1 MTTDFRLPTEDRNME
16 HNSTFPIK
24 QNELNALRDEAT
36 SYIKSV
42 QWEQGQRAKNKEN
55 NGKDESILLY
65 LSRAQGGNGGI
76 EVTSVSKT
84 ILALKKRLL
93 PGSVAIPIHL
103 NETLFAVQEGLAL
116 GIWIKDSYY
125 DASGLSSLSERKS
138 VLDNAG
144 KREYESKMH
153 TATAFMLFATAYN
166 ILHNLIPHASDDL
179 SVMKNKFA
187 GIPEVSFISP
197 LKGIACTLYYYD
209 KYLSHPDIVKT
220 DKDVIDFT
228 VVYFEALIDEI
239 QLRKNSLEYTE
250 TILDRTYKLESRGV
264 GTDFAVSGWE
274 NVFQGA
280 AKSVEFNK
288 IKFEQIVGN
297 RDAKHFA
304 RRLTERMLSYDFAA
318 QKNPFQELGGFM
330 PVFMGYGIPGT
341 GKSMLIAAI
350 ATRLK
355 EHCDNLDIPFLF
367 HPMPDTLISTFQGGS
382 AEKMVEWMKPLQD
395 PTRLIFAPIDDAENN
410 LQERTTQGVS
420 AGVKE
425 VIGVFLRYTEGAY
438 AVNYGNSSI
447 GLFTNLP
454 EMLDKAVISRVQ
466 GRFKIDGART
476 EHDFLDQDHLWWRKL
491 DDTMP
496 DFINMQGPENYS
508 YLQDQGLAKNMGEI
522 LKVSDK
528 PSEERV
534 LEAYDKIEKH
544 FKTNQHLFYANLYK
558 EIQKIF
564 PFFSSRDVRNI
575 QSAISLRLTDFDLE
589 EDWFENPEI
598 YFKKDYDTKF
608 NMLQELMRV
617 NMKGLD
623 FSEIRRQEVVRYLD
637 NVATIADTDF
647 KRKVDARINQ
657 LNIDLEAKKKF
668 DKAN

>member
-1 MTTDFRLPTEDRNME
+1 MTTDFRLPTIDRNME

-125 DASGLSSLSERKS
+125 DASGLSSLSERKA

-410 LQERTTQGVS
+410 LQERTVQGVS

-668 DKAN
+668 DKEN

>member
-1 MTTDFRLPTEDRNME
+1 ME

-24 QNELNALRDEAT
+24 QNELDVLRDEAT
-36 SYIKSV
+36 DYIKSV
-42 QWEQGQRAKNKEN
+42 QWEQGNKAKSRE
-55 NGKDESILLY
+55 KDAKDDSILLY
-65 LSRAQGGNGGI
+65 LSRANNGSNVEI
-76 EVTSVSKT
+76 TSISKT

-93 PGSVAIPIHL
+93 PDSIAIPVHL
-103 NETLFAVQEGLAL
+103 NQTLFAVQEGLTL

-125 DASGLSSLSERKS
+125 DASGLSSLNERKS
-138 VLDNAG
+138 ALDSSG
-144 KREYESKMH
+144 KREFESKLQ
-153 TATAFMLFATAYN
+153 TATAFQLFATSYK
-166 ILHNLIPHASDDL
+166 ILHDLKPSASDDL
-179 SVMKNKFA
+179 SVMKQKFA
-187 GIPEVSFISP
+187 GIPEVSLMSP
-197 LKGIACTLYYYD
+197 LKGIACSLFYFD
-209 KYLSHPDIVKT
+209 KYLGHPEIIKS
-220 DKDVIDFT
+220 DKDVVDFT
-228 VVYFEALIDEI
+228 VVYFEALVDEI
-239 QLRKNSLEYTE
+239 QLRKSSLEYTE
-250 TILDRTYKLESRGV
+250 TITDRTYKLENS
-264 GTDFAVSGWE
+264 DFAVSGWE
-274 NVFQGA
+274 NVFAGT

-288 IKFEQIVGN
+288 IQFEQIVGN
-297 RDAKHFA
+297 KDAKHFA
-304 RRLTERMLSYDFAA
+304 RRLTERMLSYDFEA

-355 EHCDNLDIPFLF
+355 EHCDHLDIPFLF

-382 AEKMVEWMKPLQD
+382 AEKMVEWMKPMQD
-395 PTRLIFAPIDDAENN
+395 PTKIIFAPIDDAENN
-410 LQERTTQGVS
+410 LQERTAQGVS

-438 AVNYGNSSI
+438 AVNYGNSSV

-454 EMLDKAVISRVQ
+454 EMLDKAVISRIQ

-476 EHDFLDQDHLWWRKL
+476 EHDFLDQDYIWWKKFEK
-491 DDTMP
+491 TIP
-496 DFINMQGPENYS
+496 DFVNMQNPNNYDF
-508 YLQDQGLAKNMGEI
+508 LKDQGVTKSMGEI
-522 LKVSDK
+522 LNSIEK

-534 LEAYDKIEKH
+534 LEAYDKASQKH
-544 FKTNQHLFYANLYK
+544 KTNEHLFFASLYK

-589 EDWFENPEI
+589 KDWFDNPEI
-598 YFKKDYDTKF
+598 YFKKDYNTKF
-608 NMLQELMRV
+608 NMLQELMKN

-647 KRKVDARINQ
+647 KRKVDARVNQ
-657 LNIDLEAKKKF
+657 LNIDLEARKNF
-668 DKAN
+668 ENEE

>member
-1 MTTDFRLPTEDRNME
+1 ME

-24 QNELNALRDEAT
+24 QSELDMLRDEAT
-36 SYIKSV
+36 SYLKSV
-42 QWEQGQRAKNKEN
+42 QWEQGQRAKNKDKDA
-55 NGKDESILLY
+55 KDESILLY
-65 LSRAQGGNGGI
+65 LSRANNGTNTSEI
-76 EVTSVSKT
+76 TSVSKT
-84 ILALKKRLL
+84 ILELKKRLL
-93 PGSVAIPIHL
+93 PESIAIPVLL
-103 NETLFAVQEGLAL
+103 NQTLFAVQEGITL

-125 DASGLSSLSERKS
+125 DASGLSSLNERKS
-138 VLDNAG
+138 TLDNSG

-153 TATAFMLFATAYN
+153 TSTAFMLFSTAYN
-166 ILHNLIPHASDDL
+166 ILHNLKNVASDDL
-179 SVMKNKFA
+179 SVMKQKFA
-187 GIPEVSFISP
+187 GIPEVSFMSP
-197 LKGIACTLYYYD
+197 LKGIACMLFYYD
-209 KYLSHPDIVKT
+209 KYLSHPDIIKS
-220 DKDVIDFT
+220 DKDVADFT
-228 VVYFEALIDEI
+228 VVYFEALIAEI
-239 QLRKNSLEYTE
+239 QMRKSSLEYQE
-250 TILDRTYKLESRGV
+250 TILDRTYKLEKSE
-264 GTDFAVSGWE
+264 FAISGWN
-274 NVFQGA
+274 NVFAGA

-288 IKFEQIVGN
+288 IRFEQIVGN

-304 RRLTERMLSYDFAA
+304 RRLTERLLSYDFTAK
-318 QKNPFQELGGFM
+318 KNPFQELGGFM

-355 EHCDNLDIPFLF
+355 EHCDTLEIPFLF

-395 PTRLIFAPIDDAENN
+395 PSKLIFAPIDDAENN
-410 LQERTTQGVS
+410 LQERTAQGVS

-476 EHDFLDQDHLWWRKL
+476 EHDFLDQDYLWWRKL

-496 DFINMQGPENYS
+496 DFVNMKNPDNYK

-522 LKVSDK
+522 LNKVNK

-534 LEAYDKIEKH
+534 NEIYDKVEKQ
-544 FKTNQHLFYANLYK
+544 FKTSEHLFYANLYK
-558 EIQKIF
+558 EMQKVF

-589 EDWFENPEI
+589 RSWFENPEV
-598 YFKKDYDTKF
+598 YFKKDYQTKF
-608 NMLQELMRV
+608 NMLQELMRD

-623 FSEIRRQEVVRYLD
+623 FSEIRRQEVVRYID

-647 KRKVDARINQ
+647 KRKVDARIDQ
-657 LNIDLEAKKKF
+657 LNVETEARMKF
-668 DKAN
+668 ENGK

>member
-1 MTTDFRLPTEDRNME
+1 ME

-24 QNELNALRDEAT
+24 QNELDMLRDEAT

-42 QWEQGQRAKNKEN
+42 QWEQGQRAKNRD
-55 NGKDESILLY
+55 KDTKDDSILLY
-65 LSRAQGGNGGI
+65 LSRANGGNGKL

-93 PGSVAIPIHL
+93 PDSVAIPIYL
-103 NETLFAVQEGLAL
+103 NQTLFAVQEGIAL

-138 VLDNAG
+138 TLDNSG

-153 TATAFMLFATAYN
+153 TATAFMLFSISYK
-166 ILHNLIPHASDDL
+166 ILHDLKSHASDDL

-187 GIPEVSFISP
+187 GLPEVSLMSP
-197 LKGIACTLYYYD
+197 LKGISCVLYYYD
-209 KYLSHPDIVKT
+209 KYLSHPEIVKS
-220 DKDVIDFT
+220 DRDVVDFT
-228 VVYFEALIDEI
+228 AVYFEALIDEI

-250 TILDRTYKLESRGV
+250 TITDRTYKLENS
-264 GTDFAVSGWE
+264 DFAISGWE
-274 NVFQGA
+274 NVFAGA
-280 AKSVEFNK
+280 TKSVEFNK
-288 IKFEQIVGN
+288 IQFEQIVGN

-304 RRLTERMLSYDFAA
+304 RRLTERLLSYDFEAK
-318 QKNPFQELGGFM
+318 KNPFQELGGFM

-355 EHCDNLDIPFLF
+355 EHCDNLDIRFLF

-410 LQERTTQGVS
+410 LQERTEQGVS

-454 EMLDKAVISRVQ
+454 ETLDKAVISRVQ

-476 EHDFLDQDHLWWRKL
+476 EHDFLDQDYLWWRNIQE
-491 DDTMP
+491 TMP
-496 DFINMQGPENYS
+496 EFIKMKDPENYK
-508 YLQDQGLAKNMGEI
+508 YLSNQGLAKHMGEI
-522 LKVSDK
+522 LKAVEK

-534 LEAYDKIEKH
+534 HDIYDKIDDKY
-544 FKTNQHLFYANLYK
+544 KTNQHLFYANLYK
-558 EIQKIF
+558 EIQKVF

-589 EDWFENPEI
+589 KDWFNNPEL
-598 YFKKDYDTKF
+598 YFKKNYKTKF
-608 NMLQELMRV
+608 SMLKELMKS
-617 NMKGLD
+617 NMKGLN
-623 FSEIRRQEVVRYLD
+623 FSEIRRQEVIRYLD

-647 KRKVDARINQ
+647 KRKVDKRINQ
-657 LNIDLEAKKKF
+657 MKVEVEAREQF
-668 DKAN
+668 DKLDD

>member
-1 MTTDFRLPTEDRNME
+1 ME

-24 QNELNALRDEAT
+24 LSELDMLRDEAA
-36 SYIKSV
+36 SYLKSV
-42 QWEQGQRAKNKEN
+42 QWEQGAKAKSRDKDT
-55 NGKDESILLY
+55 KDESILLY
-65 LSRAQGGNGGI
+65 LSRANNGSNTAEI
-76 EVTSVSKT
+76 TSVSKT

-93 PGSVAIPIHL
+93 PNSVAIPIYL
-103 NETLFAVQEGLAL
+103 NQTLFAVQEGLTL

-125 DASGLSSLSERKS
+125 DASGLSSLNENKS
-138 VLDNAG
+138 ALDTNG
-144 KREYESKMH
+144 KREFESKML
-153 TATAFMLFATAYN
+153 TATAFMLFSIAYK
-166 ILHNLIPHASDDL
+166 ILNDLKPYASDGL
-179 SVMKNKFA
+179 SVMKQKFA
-187 GIPEVSFISP
+187 GIPEMSFMSP
-197 LKGIACTLYYYD
+197 IKGISCGLFYYD
-209 KYLSHPDIVKT
+209 KYLGHPEIIKS

-239 QLRKNSLEYTE
+239 QLRKSSLEYTE
-250 TILDRTYKLESRGV
+250 TIEDRTYKLEKSE
-264 GTDFAVSGWE
+264 FAISGWN
-274 NVFQGA
+274 NVFQGT
-280 AKSVEFNK
+280 AKSIEFNK

-304 RRLTERMLSYDFAA
+304 RRLTERMLSYDFTAK
-318 QKNPFQELGGFM
+318 KNPFQELGGFM

-355 EHCDNLDIPFLF
+355 EHCDTLDIPFLF

-382 AEKMVEWMKPLQD
+382 AEKMVEWMKPLKD
-395 PTRLIFAPIDDAENN
+395 PTKLIFAPIDDAENN

-425 VIGVFLRYTEGAY
+425 VIGVFLRHTEGAY

-454 EMLDKAVISRVQ
+454 EMLDKAVLSRVQ

-476 EHDFLDQDHLWWRKL
+476 EHDFLDQDYLWWRKL
-491 DDTMP
+491 DETIP
-496 DFINMQGPENYS
+496 NFVNMQGPENYA
-508 YLQDQGLAKNMGEI
+508 YLQEQGLAKNMGEI
-522 LKVSDK
+522 LNVSEK
-528 PSEERV
+528 PTEERV
-534 LEAYDKIEKH
+534 HAIYDKVEKQ
-544 FKTNQHLFYANLYK
+544 FKSDQHLFYANLYK
-558 EIQKIF
+558 EIQKVF
-564 PFFSSRDVRNI
+564 PFFSSRDIRNI
-575 QSAISLRLTDFDLE
+575 QSTVSLRLTDFDLE
-589 EDWFENPEI
+589 ENWFENPEI

-608 NMLQELMRV
+608 TMLQELMRT

-647 KRKVDARINQ
+647 KRKVDERVNQ
-657 LNIDLEAKKKF
+657 LNIEIEARKTLDNK
-668 DKAN
+668 

>member
-1 MTTDFRLPTEDRNME
+1 ME

-24 QNELNALRDEAT
+24 QNELNMLRDEA
-36 SYIKSV
+36 SGYLKSI
-42 QWEQGQRAKNKEN
+42 QWEQGARAKNKDKDA
-55 NGKDESILLY
+55 KDESILLY
-65 LSRAQGGNGGI
+65 LSRANNGSGATEI
-76 EVTSVSKT
+76 TSVSKT

-93 PGSVAIPIHL
+93 PDSIAIPVHL
-103 NETLFAVQEGLAL
+103 NQTLYAVQEAIAL
-116 GIWIKDSYY
+116 GIWVKDSYY
-125 DASGLSSLSERKS
+125 DASGLSGLHERRS
-138 VLDNAG
+138 ALDSSG

-153 TATAFMLFATAYN
+153 TATAFMLFSMAYN
-166 ILHNLIPHASDDL
+166 VLHNLKPHASDDL
-179 SVMKNKFA
+179 SVMKQKFA
-187 GIPEVSFISP
+187 GLPEVSFMTP
-197 LKGIACTLYYYD
+197 LKGIACSLFYYD
-209 KYLSHPDIVKT
+209 KYLGHPEIIKT

-239 QLRKNSLEYTE
+239 QLRKSSLEYTE
-250 TILDRTYKLESRGV
+250 TIVDRTYKLENS
-264 GTDFAVSGWE
+264 DFAISGWD
-274 NVFQGA
+274 NVFAGT

-288 IKFEQIVGN
+288 IQFEQIVGN

-304 RRLTERMLSYDFAA
+304 RRLTERMLSYDFEAK
-318 QKNPFQELGGFM
+318 KNPFQELGGFM

-382 AEKMVEWMKPLQD
+382 AEKMVEWMKPMQD
-395 PTRLIFAPIDDAENN
+395 PSKLIFAPIDDAENN
-410 LQERTTQGVS
+410 LQERTAQGVS

-491 DDTMP
+491 EKTMP
-496 DFINMQGPENYS
+496 EFINMKSPSDYQ
-508 YLQDQGLAKNMGEI
+508 YLKAQGLAKNMGDI
-522 LKVSDK
+522 LNNIEK
-528 PSEERV
+528 PTEARV
-534 LEAYDKIEKH
+534 LEAYHKAEKLNKVNEH
-544 FKTNQHLFYANLYK
+544 EFFANLYL

-589 EDWFENPEI
+589 QDWFDNPEI
-598 YFKKDYDTKF
+598 YFKQNYETKF
-608 NMLQELMRV
+608 NMLQELMKQ

-657 LNIDLEAKKKF
+657 LNIET
-668 DKAN
+668 KAREQFGK

>member
-1 MTTDFRLPTEDRNME
+1 ME

-24 QNELNALRDEAT
+24 QNELDMLRDEAT
-36 SYIKSV
+36 SYIKSI
-42 QWEQGQRAKNKEN
+42 QWEQGQRAKNKDKDA
-55 NGKDESILLY
+55 KDESILLY
-65 LSRAQGGNGGI
+65 LSRANGNGGAAA
-76 EVTSVSKT
+76 TSVSKT
-84 ILALKKRLL
+84 ILELKKRLL
-93 PGSVAIPIHL
+93 PESIAIPIYL
-103 NETLFAVQEGLAL
+103 NQTLYAVQEGITL
-116 GIWIKDSYY
+116 GAWIKDSYY
-125 DASGLSSLSERKS
+125 DASGLSSLSENKS
-138 VLDNAG
+138 ALDNSG
-144 KREYESKMH
+144 KREYESKMQ
-153 TATAFMLFATAYN
+153 TATAFMLFSTAYK
-166 ILHNLIPHASDDL
+166 ILHDLQTVASDDL

-187 GIPEVSFISP
+187 GIPEVSLMSP
-197 LKGIACTLYYYD
+197 LKGISCALFYYD
-209 KYLSHPDIVKT
+209 KYLGHPEIVKT
-220 DKDVIDFT
+220 DKDVVDFT
-228 VVYFEALIDEI
+228 VVYFEALIAEI
-239 QLRKNSLEYTE
+239 QMRKSSLEYTE
-250 TILDRTYKLESRGV
+250 TITDRTYKLENSE
-264 GTDFAVSGWE
+264 FAVSGWD
-274 NVFQGA
+274 NVFQGT
-280 AKSVEFNK
+280 AKSIEFNK
-288 IKFEQIVGN
+288 IQFEQIVGN

-304 RRLTERMLSYDFAA
+304 RRLTERMLSYDFTAK
-318 QKNPFQELGGFM
+318 KNPFQELGGFM

-382 AEKMVEWMKPLQD
+382 AEKMVEWMKPMQD
-395 PTRLIFAPIDDAENN
+395 PSKLIFAPIDDAENN
-410 LQERTTQGVS
+410 LQERTAQGVS

-496 DFINMQGPENYS
+496 DFVNMQGPENYS

-522 LKVSDK
+522 FKVSDK
-528 PSEERV
+528 PTEARV
-534 LEAYDKIEKH
+534 LEAYDKIENH

-575 QSAISLRLTDFDLE
+575 QSAVSLRLTDFDLE
-589 EDWFENPEI
+589 EDWFENPEL
-598 YFKKDYDTKF
+598 YFKKDYETKF
-608 NMLQELMRV
+608 NMLQELMRS

-647 KRKVDARINQ
+647 KRKVDARVNQ
-657 LNIDLEAKKKF
+657 LNIDMEAREQFGNK
-668 DKAN
+668 N

>member
-1 MTTDFRLPTEDRNME
+1 M
-16 HNSTFPIK
+16 
-24 QNELNALRDEAT
+24 LRDEAS
-36 SYIKSV
+36 SYLKSV
-42 QWEQGQRAKNKEN
+42 QWAQGARAKNRDKN
-55 NGKDESILLY
+55 AKDESILLY
-65 LSRAQGGNGGI
+65 LSRANNGSNTTEI
-76 EVTSVSKT
+76 TSVSKT

-93 PGSVAIPIHL
+93 PDSVAIPIFL
-103 NETLFAVQEGLAL
+103 NQTLYAVQEGITL

-125 DASGLSSLSERKS
+125 DTSGLSSLNENKS
-138 VLDNAG
+138 ALDTNG
-144 KREYESKMH
+144 KREFESKMH
-153 TATAFMLFATAYN
+153 TATAFMLFAQAYK
-166 ILHNLIPHASDDL
+166 ILHDLKPHASDDL
-179 SVMKNKFA
+179 SVMKQKFA
-187 GIPEVSFISP
+187 GIPEVSLLSP
-197 LKGIACTLYYYD
+197 IKGISCSLFYYD
-209 KYLSHPDIVKT
+209 KYLGHPEIIKS

-239 QLRKNSLEYTE
+239 QLRKSTLEYTE
-250 TILDRTYKLESRGV
+250 TIEDRTYKLESRSV
-264 GTDFAVSGWE
+264 GTEFAISGWN
-274 NVFQGA
+274 NVFQGT

-288 IKFEQIVGN
+288 IQFEQIVGN

-304 RRLTERMLSYDFAA
+304 RRLTERLLSYDFTAK
-318 QKNPFQELGGFM
+318 KNPFQELGGFM

-355 EHCDNLDIPFLF
+355 AHCDTLDIPFLF

-395 PTRLIFAPIDDAENN
+395 PSKLIFAPIDDAENN
-410 LQERTTQGVS
+410 LQERTAQGVS

-466 GRFKIDGART
+466 GRFKIDGARS
-476 EHDFLDQDHLWWRKL
+476 EHDFLDQDHLWWRKI

-496 DFINMQGPENYS
+496 DFVNMQGPENYS
-508 YLQDQGLAKNMGEI
+508 YLQDQGLAKNMGDI
-522 LKVSDK
+522 LSSVEK
-528 PSEERV
+528 PTEERV
-534 LEAYDKIEKH
+534 HEVYNKVEKH

-558 EIQKIF
+558 EIQAIF

-608 NMLQELMRV
+608 NMLQELMRA

-623 FSEIRRQEVVRYLD
+623 FSDIRRQEVVRYLD

-647 KRKVDARINQ
+647 KRKVDARVNQ
-657 LNIDLEAKKKF
+657 LNIETEARKTF
-668 DKAN
+668 ENEQ

>member
-1 MTTDFRLPTEDRNME
+1 ME

-24 QNELNALRDEAT
+24 QNELDMLRDEAT
-36 SYIKSV
+36 DYIKSI
-42 QWEQGQRAKNKEN
+42 QWEQGNKAKSREKEA
-55 NGKDESILLY
+55 KDDSILLY
-65 LSRAQGGNGGI
+65 LSRANNGSNVSI
-76 EVTSVSKT
+76 TSVSKT

-93 PGSVAIPIHL
+93 PDSIAIPVHL
-103 NETLFAVQEGLAL
+103 NQTLFAIQEGLTL
-116 GIWIKDSYY
+116 GIWIKDAFY
-125 DASGLSSLSERKS
+125 DASGLSSLNERKS
-138 VLDNAG
+138 ALDNSG
-144 KREYESKMH
+144 KREFESKLQ
-153 TATAFMLFATAYN
+153 TATAFQLFSTSYK
-166 ILHNLIPHASDDL
+166 ILHDLKPFASDDL
-179 SVMKNKFA
+179 SVMKQKFA
-187 GIPEVSFISP
+187 GIPEVSLLSP
-197 LKGIACTLYYYD
+197 LKGIACSLFYFD
-209 KYLSHPDIVKT
+209 KYLSHPEIIKS
-220 DKDVIDFT
+220 DKDVVDFT

-239 QLRKNSLEYTE
+239 QLRKSSLEYTE
-250 TILDRTYKLESRGV
+250 TILDRTYKLENS
-264 GTDFAVSGWE
+264 DFAISGWE
-274 NVFQGA
+274 NVFAGT

-288 IKFEQIVGN
+288 VQFEQIVGN
-297 RDAKHFA
+297 KDAKHFA
-304 RRLTERMLSYDFAA
+304 RRLTERMLSYDFEA

-382 AEKMVEWMKPLQD
+382 AEKMVEWMKPMQD
-395 PTRLIFAPIDDAENN
+395 PTKIIFAPIDDAENN
-410 LQERTTQGVS
+410 LQERTAQGVS

-438 AVNYGNSSI
+438 AVNYGNSSV

-476 EHDFLDQDHLWWRKL
+476 AHDFLDQDYIWWKKFEK
-491 DDTMP
+491 TIP
-496 DFINMQGPENYS
+496 NFVNMQNPTEYEF
-508 YLQDQGLAKNMGEI
+508 LKDQGLAKSMGDI
-522 LKVSDK
+522 LNTIEK

-534 LEAYDKIEKH
+534 LEAYDRAAQKH
-544 FKTNQHLFYANLYK
+544 KTNEHLFFAKLYK

-589 EDWFENPEI
+589 QYWFDNPEV
-598 YFKKDYDTKF
+598 YFKKDYETKF
-608 NMLQELMRV
+608 NMLQELMKA

-647 KRKVDARINQ
+647 KRKVDERVNQ
-657 LNIDLEAKKKF
+657 LNIDLEARRNF
-668 DKAN
+668 ENGN

>member
-1 MTTDFRLPTEDRNME
+1 ME

-24 QNELNALRDEAT
+24 QNELDMLRDEAT
-36 SYIKSV
+36 TYLKSI
-42 QWEQGQRAKNKEN
+42 QWEQSQRAKNKDADA
-55 NGKDESILLY
+55 KDESILLY
-65 LSRAQGGNGGI
+65 LSRANNGSNVN
-76 EVTSVSKT
+76 VTSVSKT

-93 PGSVAIPIHL
+93 PESVALPIYL
-103 NETLFAVQEGLAL
+103 NQTLYAVQEALTL

-125 DASGLSSLSERKS
+125 DASGLSTLSENKS
-138 VLDNAG
+138 ALDSSG

-153 TATAFMLFATAYN
+153 TSTAFMLFSAAYK
-166 ILHNLIPHASDDL
+166 ILHDLKPHASDDL
-179 SVMKNKFA
+179 SVMKQKFA
-187 GIPEVSFISP
+187 GIPEVSLLTP
-197 LKGIACTLYYYD
+197 LKGISCQLFYYD
-209 KYLSHPDIVKT
+209 KYLGHPEIVKS

-239 QLRKNSLEYTE
+239 QLRKSNLEYTE
-250 TILDRTYKLESRGV
+250 SIVDRTYKLENSE
-264 GTDFAVSGWE
+264 FAVSGWE
-274 NVFQGA
+274 NSFSGS
-280 AKSVEFNK
+280 AKSIEFNK
-288 IKFEQIVGN
+288 IQFEQIVGN
-297 RDAKHFA
+297 KDAKHFG
-304 RRLTERMLSYDFAA
+304 RRLTERLLSYDIDAK
-318 QKNPFQELGGFM
+318 KNPFQELGGFM

-355 EHCDNLDIPFLF
+355 EHSDNLDIPFLF

-395 PTRLIFAPIDDAENN
+395 PTKLIFAPIDDAENN
-410 LQERTTQGVS
+410 LQERTSQGVS

-476 EHDFLDQDHLWWRKL
+476 EHDFVDQDYIWWKKL
-491 DDTMP
+491 QDTMP
-496 DFINMQGPENYS
+496 DFVNMNDPEVYK
-508 YLQDQGLAKNMGEI
+508 YLSDQGLANSMGEI
-522 LKVSDK
+522 LNAIEN
-528 PSEERV
+528 PSEARV
-534 LEAYDKIEKH
+534 HDTFDKIEKLH
-544 FKTNQHLFYANLYK
+544 QNNDHMFYAALYK

-589 EDWFENPEI
+589 QDWFENPET
-598 YFKKDYDTKF
+598 YFKKDYETKF
-608 NMLQELMRV
+608 NMLQELMKS
-617 NMKGLD
+617 NMKGLN
-623 FSEIRRQEVVRYLD
+623 FSDIRRQEVIRYLD

-647 KRKVDARINQ
+647 KRKVDSRVNQ
-657 LNIDLEAKKKF
+657 MNIDS
-668 DKAN
+668 KARELFGNRD

>member
-1 MTTDFRLPTEDRNME
+1 ME
-16 HNSTFPIK
+16 NNSTFPIK
-24 QNELNALRDEAT
+24 QNELDMLRDEA
-36 SYIKSV
+36 SGYLKSV
-42 QWEQGQRAKNKEN
+42 QWEQSARAKNKDKEA
-55 NGKDESILLY
+55 KDESILLF
-65 LSRAQGGNGGI
+65 LSRANNGSATEI
-76 EVTSVSKT
+76 TSVSKT

-93 PGSVAIPIHL
+93 PDSVAIPISL
-103 NETLFAVQEGLAL
+103 NQTLYAVQEGITL
-116 GIWIKDSYY
+116 GIWVKDSYY
-125 DASGLSSLSERKS
+125 DASGLSSLNENKS
-138 VLDNAG
+138 ALDSNG
-144 KREYESKMH
+144 KREFESKLL
-153 TATAFMLFATAYN
+153 TATAFMLFSTAYK
-166 ILHNLIPHASDDL
+166 ILNDLKPFASDDL
-179 SVMKNKFA
+179 SVMKQKFA
-187 GIPEVSFISP
+187 GIPEVSLLSP
-197 LKGIACTLYYYD
+197 LKGISCSLFYYD
-209 KYLSHPDIVKT
+209 KYLAHPDIIKT

-239 QLRKNSLEYTE
+239 NLRKSSLEYTE
-250 TILDRTYKLESRGV
+250 TITDRTYKLENS
-264 GTDFAVSGWE
+264 DFAISGWE
-274 NVFQGA
+274 NTFAGTAV
-280 AKSVEFNK
+280 SVEFNK
-288 IKFEQIVGN
+288 IQFEQIVGN
-297 RDAKHFA
+297 KDAKHFA
-304 RRLTERMLSYDFAA
+304 RRLTERMLSYDFEA

-355 EHCDNLDIPFLF
+355 EHCDHLDIPFLF

-382 AEKMVEWMKPLQD
+382 AEKMVEWMKPMQD
-395 PTRLIFAPIDDAENN
+395 PTKLIFAPIDDAENN
-410 LQERTTQGVS
+410 LQERTAQGVS

-476 EHDFLDQDHLWWRKL
+476 ENDFLDQDHIWWNKFKK
-491 DDTMP
+491 TMP
-496 DFINMQGPENYS
+496 DFVNMKDPSS
-508 YLQDQGLAKNMGEI
+508 YEYLHDQGFVKTMGDVLSSIE
-522 LKVSDK
+522 K
-528 PSEERV
+528 PTEERV
-534 LEAYDKIEKH
+534 HEVYDKVEKQY
-544 FKTNQHLFYANLYK
+544 KTNEHMFFASLYK

-589 EDWFENPEI
+589 DDWFENSEI
-598 YFKKDYDTKF
+598 YLKKGYETKF
-608 NMLQELMRV
+608 NMLQELMKS

-647 KRKVDARINQ
+647 KRKVDARVNQ
-657 LNIDLEAKKKF
+657 LNIDLEARKTF
-668 DKAN
+668 EN

>member
-1 MTTDFRLPTEDRNME
+1 ME

-24 QNELNALRDEAT
+24 QNELDVLRDEAT
-36 SYIKSV
+36 DYIKSI
-42 QWEQGQRAKNKEN
+42 QWEQSNKAKSRDKE
-55 NGKDESILLY
+55 GKDDSILLY
-65 LSRAQGGNGGI
+65 LSRANNGSNV

-93 PGSVAIPIHL
+93 PDSIAIPVQL
-103 NETLFAVQEGLAL
+103 NNTLFAVQEGLTL
-116 GIWIKDSYY
+116 GIWIKDNYY
-125 DASGLSSLSERKS
+125 DASGLSSLNERRS
-138 VLDNAG
+138 ALDSSG
-144 KREYESKMH
+144 KREFESKMQ
-153 TATAFMLFATAYN
+153 TATAFQLFATSYK
-166 ILHNLIPHASDDL
+166 ILHDLKPQSSDDL
-179 SVMKNKFA
+179 SVMKQKFA
-187 GIPEVSFISP
+187 GIPEVSLMSP
-197 LKGIACTLYYYD
+197 LKGIACALFYYD
-209 KYLSHPDIVKT
+209 KYLGHPEIIKS
-220 DKDVIDFT
+220 DKDVVDFT

-239 QLRKNSLEYTE
+239 QLRKSSLEYTE
-250 TILDRTYKLESRGV
+250 TIVDRTYKLENS
-264 GTDFAVSGWE
+264 DFAVSGWE
-274 NVFQGA
+274 NVFQGT

-288 IKFEQIVGN
+288 IQFEQIVGN
-297 RDAKHFA
+297 KDAKHFA
-304 RRLTERMLSYDFAA
+304 RRLTERMLSYDFEA

-382 AEKMVEWMKPLQD
+382 AEKMVEWMKPMQD
-395 PTRLIFAPIDDAENN
+395 PTKIIFAPIDDAENN
-410 LQERTTQGVS
+410 LQERTAQGVS

-438 AVNYGNSSI
+438 AVNYGNSSV

-476 EHDFLDQDHLWWRKL
+476 EHDFLDQDYIWWKKFEK
-491 DDTMP
+491 TIP
-496 DFINMQGPENYS
+496 DFVNMQNPENYDF
-508 YLQDQGLAKNMGEI
+508 LKDQGLAKSMGDI
-522 LKVSDK
+522 LNSVEK

-534 LEAYDKIEKH
+534 LEAYDKAVQKH
-544 FKTNQHLFYANLYK
+544 QTNEHLFFASLYK

-589 EDWFENPEI
+589 QDWFDNPES
-598 YFKKDYDTKF
+598 YFKKDYQTKF
-608 NMLQELMRV
+608 NMLQELMKS

-647 KRKVDARINQ
+647 KRKVDARVNQ
-657 LNIDLEAKKKF
+657 LNIDLEARRNF
-668 DKAN
+668 ESGN

>member
-1 MTTDFRLPTEDRNME
+1 ME

-24 QNELNALRDEAT
+24 QNELNMLRDEA
-36 SYIKSV
+36 SGYLKSV
-42 QWEQGQRAKNKEN
+42 QWEQGARAKNKDKDA
-55 NGKDESILLY
+55 KDESILLY
-65 LSRAQGGNGGI
+65 LSRANNGSSTS
-76 EVTSVSKT
+76 VTSVSKT

-93 PGSVAIPIHL
+93 PDSLAIPINL
-103 NETLFAVQEGLAL
+103 NKTLYAVQEGLTL
-116 GIWIKDSYY
+116 GIWIKDSYN
-125 DASGLSSLSERKS
+125 DASGLSSLAERKS
-138 VLDNAG
+138 ALDNNG
-144 KREYESKMH
+144 KREFESKMQ
-153 TATAFMLFATAYN
+153 TATAFQLFGTSYK
-166 ILHNLIPHASDDL
+166 ILHDLKPFSSDDL
-179 SVMKNKFA
+179 SVMKQKFA
-187 GIPEVSFISP
+187 GIPEVSLMSP
-197 LKGIACTLYYYD
+197 LKGIACSLFYFD
-209 KYLSHPDIVKT
+209 KYLAHPDIIKS

-239 QLRKNSLEYTE
+239 QLRKSTLEYTE
-250 TILDRTYKLESRGV
+250 TIVDRTYKLEK
-264 GTDFAVSGWE
+264 TDFAVSGWE
-274 NVFQGA
+274 NFFSGT

-297 RDAKHFA
+297 KDAKHFA
-304 RRLTERMLSYDFAA
+304 RRLTERMLSYDFDAK
-318 QKNPFQELGGFM
+318 KNPFQELGGFM

-355 EHCDNLDIPFLF
+355 EHADNLDIPFLF

-382 AEKMVEWMKPLQD
+382 AEKMVEWMKPMQD
-395 PTRLIFAPIDDAENN
+395 PTKLIFAPIDDAENN
-410 LQERTTQGVS
+410 LQERTAQGVS

-476 EHDFLDQDHLWWRKL
+476 ENDFLDQDYIWWKKFEK
-491 DDTMP
+491 TIP
-496 DFINMQGPENYS
+496 DFVNMQNPENYQ
-508 YLQDQGLAKNMGEI
+508 YLKDQGLTKNMGEI
-522 LKVSDK
+522 LSSVEK

-534 LEAYDKIEKH
+534 LEAYDKAVQKH
-544 FKTNQHLFYANLYK
+544 STNQHLFFASLYK
-558 EIQKIF
+558 EIQQIF

-598 YFKKDYDTKF
+598 YFKKNYETKF
-608 NMLQELMRV
+608 GMLQELMKS

-647 KRKVDARINQ
+647 KRKVDARVNQ
-657 LNIDLEAKKKF
+657 LNIDLQARKSFSNE
-668 DKAN
+668 

>member
-1 MTTDFRLPTEDRNME
+1 ME

-24 QNELNALRDEAT
+24 QNELNMLRDEAT
-36 SYIKSV
+36 SYLKSI
-42 QWEQGQRAKNKEN
+42 QWEQSQRAKNKEN
-55 NGKDESILLY
+55 DAKDESILLY
-65 LSRAQGGNGGI
+65 LSRANNGSNVD
-76 EVTSVSKT
+76 VTSVSKT

-93 PGSVAIPIHL
+93 PESVALPIYL
-103 NETLFAVQEGLAL
+103 NQSLFAVQEGLTL
-116 GIWIKDSYY
+116 GMWIKDSYY
-125 DASGLSSLSERKS
+125 DASGLSSLSENKS
-138 VLDNAG
+138 ALDNSG
-144 KREYESKMH
+144 RREYESKMH
-153 TATAFMLFATAYN
+153 TSTAFMLFASSYK
-166 ILHNLIPHASDDL
+166 ILHDLKPHASDDL
-179 SVMKNKFA
+179 SVMKQKFA
-187 GIPEVSFISP
+187 GIPEVSLLTP
-197 LKGIACTLYYYD
+197 LKGISCQLFYYD
-209 KYLSHPDIVKT
+209 KYLGHPDIIKS

-239 QLRKNSLEYTE
+239 QLRKSSLEYTE
-250 TILDRTYKLESRGV
+250 TVVDRTYKLENS
-264 GTDFAVSGWE
+264 DFAISGWD
-274 NVFQGA
+274 NVFSGT
-280 AKSVEFNK
+280 AKSIEFNK
-288 IKFEQIVGN
+288 IEFEQIVGN

-304 RRLTERMLSYDFAA
+304 RRLTERMLSYDFEA

-355 EHCDNLDIPFLF
+355 EHSDHLDIPFLF

-395 PTRLIFAPIDDAENN
+395 PTKLIFAPIDDAENN
-410 LQERTTQGVS
+410 LQERTSQGVS

-466 GRFKIDGART
+466 GRFKIDGARS
-476 EHDFLDQDHLWWRKL
+476 EHDFVDQDYIWWKKL
-491 DDTMP
+491 KDTMP
-496 DFINMQGPENYS
+496 GFVNMDDPET
-508 YLQDQGLAKNMGEI
+508 YLYLSDQGLAKSMGEI
-522 LKVSDK
+522 LNTVEK

-534 LEAYDKIEKH
+534 HDTFDKVEKLH
-544 FKTNQHLFYANLYK
+544 ETDDHMFYAALYK

-589 EDWFENPEI
+589 QDWFENPEK
-598 YFKKDYDTKF
+598 YFKKDYETKF
-608 NMLQELMRV
+608 NMLQELMKS
-617 NMKGLD
+617 NMKGLN
-623 FSEIRRQEVVRYLD
+623 FSDIRRQEVIRYLD

-647 KRKVDARINQ
+647 KRKVDARVNQ
-657 LNIDLEAKKKF
+657 LNIETEAREQF
-668 DKAN
+668 GERA

>member
-1 MTTDFRLPTEDRNME
+1 ME

-24 QNELNALRDEAT
+24 NTELDMLREEAT
-36 SYIKSV
+36 SYLKSV
-42 QWEQGQRAKNKEN
+42 QWEQGQRAKNKD
-55 NGKDESILLY
+55 KDAKDTSILLY
-65 LSRAQGGNGGI
+65 LARANNGTNSADI
-76 EVTSVSKT
+76 TSVSKT
-84 ILALKKRLL
+84 ILELKKRLL
-93 PGSVAIPIHL
+93 PESIAIPVLL
-103 NETLFAVQEGLAL
+103 NQTLFVVQEGITL

-125 DASGLSSLSERKS
+125 DASGLSGLNERKS
-138 VLDNAG
+138 ALDTSG
-144 KREYESKMH
+144 KREYESKMM

-166 ILHNLIPHASDDL
+166 ILHNLKTVASDDL
-179 SVMKNKFA
+179 SVMKQKFA
-187 GIPEVSFISP
+187 GIPEVSLISP
-197 LKGIACTLYYYD
+197 LKGMACMLFYYD
-209 KYLSHPDIVKT
+209 KYLSHPDIVKS
-220 DKDVIDFT
+220 DQDVVDFT

-239 QLRKNSLEYTE
+239 QMRKNSLEYQE
-250 TILDRTYKLESRGV
+250 TILDRTYKLEKSE
-264 GTDFAVSGWE
+264 FAISGWN
-274 NVFQGA
+274 NVFSGDT
-280 AKSVEFNK
+280 KSIEFNK
-288 IKFEQIVGN
+288 IRFEQIVGN

-304 RRLTERMLSYDFAA
+304 RRLTERLLSYDFTAK
-318 QKNPFQELGGFM
+318 KNPFQELGGFM

-350 ATRLK
+350 ATKLK
-355 EHCDNLDIPFLF
+355 EHCDTLEIPFLF

-395 PTRLIFAPIDDAENN
+395 PTKLIFAPIDDAENN
-410 LQERTTQGVS
+410 LQERTAQGVS

-476 EHDFLDQDHLWWRKL
+476 EHDFLDQDHLWWKKL
-491 DDTMP
+491 QDTMP
-496 DFINMQGPENYS
+496 DFVNMKNPENYK

-522 LKVSDK
+522 LNKVDR

-534 LEAYDKIEKH
+534 HAVYDKVERH
-544 FKTNQHLFYANLYK
+544 YNTNEHLFYANLYK
-558 EIQKIF
+558 DMQKVF

-575 QSAISLRLTDFDLE
+575 QSAISLRLTDFDL
-589 EDWFENPEI
+589 DASWFENPEV
-598 YFKKDYDTKF
+598 YFKQSYETKF
-608 NMLQELMRV
+608 NMLQDLMRA

-623 FSEIRRQEVVRYLD
+623 FSEIRRQEVVRYID

-647 KRKVDARINQ
+647 KRKVDARMDQ
-657 LNIDLEAKKKF
+657 LKVETEARTKF
-668 DKAN
+668 ENER

>member
-1 MTTDFRLPTEDRNME
+1 ME

-24 QNELNALRDEAT
+24 QNELDMLRDEAT
-36 SYIKSV
+36 SYIKSI
-42 QWEQGQRAKNKEN
+42 QWEQGQRAKNKDKDA
-55 NGKDESILLY
+55 KDESILLY
-65 LSRAQGGNGGI
+65 LSRAKGNGGGVD
-76 EVTSVSKT
+76 VTSVSKT
-84 ILALKKRLL
+84 ILELKKRLL
-93 PGSVAIPIHL
+93 PESIAIPIHL
-103 NETLFAVQEGLAL
+103 NQTLYAVQEGITL
-116 GIWIKDSYY
+116 GIWIKDSFY
-125 DASGLSSLSERKS
+125 DSSGLSSLSENRS
-138 VLDNAG
+138 ALDNSG
-144 KREYESKMH
+144 KREYESKMQ
-153 TATAFMLFATAYN
+153 TATAFMLFSTAYK
-166 ILHNLIPHASDDL
+166 ILHDLKNVASDDL

-187 GIPEVSFISP
+187 GIPEVSLMTP
-197 LKGIACTLYYYD
+197 LKGISCALFYYD
-209 KYLSHPDIVKT
+209 KYLGHPEIIKT

-228 VVYFEALIDEI
+228 VVYFEALIAEI
-239 QLRKNSLEYTE
+239 QMRKSSLEYTE
-250 TILDRTYKLESRGV
+250 TIADRTYKLENSE
-264 GTDFAVSGWE
+264 FAVSGWD
-274 NVFQGA
+274 NVFQGT

-288 IKFEQIVGN
+288 IQFEQIVGN

-304 RRLTERMLSYDFAA
+304 RRLTERMLSYDFEAK
-318 QKNPFQELGGFM
+318 KNPFQELGGFM

-355 EHCDNLDIPFLF
+355 EHSDNLDIPFLF

-382 AEKMVEWMKPLQD
+382 AEKMVDWMKPMQD
-395 PTRLIFAPIDDAENN
+395 PSKLIFAPIDDAENN
-410 LQERTTQGVS
+410 LQERTAQGVS

-491 DDTMP
+491 DTTMP
-496 DFINMQGPENYS
+496 DFVNMNGPENYS

-522 LKVSDK
+522 FNVSDK
-528 PSEERV
+528 PTEQRV
-534 LEAYDKIEKH
+534 LDAYDKTEKH
-544 FKTNQHLFYANLYK
+544 FKTNHHLFYANLYT
-558 EIQKIF
+558 EIQRIF

-575 QSAISLRLTDFDLE
+575 QSAVSLRLTDFDLE

-608 NMLQELMRV
+608 NMLQELMRG

-647 KRKVDARINQ
+647 KRKVDSRINQ
-657 LNIDLEAKKKF
+657 LNIETEAREQF
-668 DKAN
+668 ENRD

>member
-1 MTTDFRLPTEDRNME
+1 ME

-24 QNELNALRDEAT
+24 KSELDVLRDEAS
-36 SYIKSV
+36 SYLKSIS
-42 QWEQGQRAKNKEN
+42 WEQGARAKNKDKDA
-55 NGKDESILLY
+55 KDESILLY
-65 LSRAQGGNGGI
+65 LSKANNGSSASI
-76 EVTSVSKT
+76 TSVSKT

-93 PGSVAIPIHL
+93 PDSVAIPILL
-103 NETLFAVQEGLAL
+103 NQTLYAVQEGLTL

-125 DASGLSSLSERKS
+125 DASGLSGLNERKS
-138 VLDNAG
+138 ALDNNG
-144 KREYESKMH
+144 RREYESKMQ
-153 TATAFMLFATAYN
+153 TASAFMLFATAYK
-166 ILHNLIPHASDDL
+166 ILHLLKPHASDDL
-179 SVMKNKFA
+179 SVMKQKFA
-187 GIPEVSFISP
+187 GIPEVSLLSP
-197 LKGIACTLYYYD
+197 LKSVSCALFYYD
-209 KYLSHPDIVKT
+209 KYLAHPDIVKS
-220 DKDVIDFT
+220 DKDVADFT
-228 VVYFEALIDEI
+228 VVYFEALLAEI
-239 QLRKNSLEYTE
+239 SLRRSSLEYTE
-250 TILDRTYKLESRGV
+250 TIVDRTYKLENS
-264 GTDFAVSGWE
+264 DFAISGWE
-274 NVFQGA
+274 NTFQGT

-288 IKFEQIVGN
+288 IQFEQIVGN

-304 RRLTERMLSYDFAA
+304 RRLTERMLSYDFEAK
-318 QKNPFQELGGFM
+318 KNPFQELGGFM

-382 AEKMVEWMKPLQD
+382 AEKMVDWMKPMQD
-395 PTRLIFAPIDDAENN
+395 PSKLIFAPIDDAENN
-410 LQERTTQGVS
+410 LQERTAQGVS

-466 GRFKIDGART
+466 GRFKIDGARS
-476 EHDFLDQDHLWWRKL
+476 EHDFLDQDHIWWSKL
-491 DDTMP
+491 DKTMP
-496 DFINMQGPENYS
+496 DFVNMQGPADYK
-508 YLQDQGLAKNMGEI
+508 YLQDQGLASNMGEI
-522 LKVSDK
+522 LNVSDK
-528 PSEERV
+528 PTELRV
-534 LEAYDKIEKH
+534 LEAYDKAETQH
-544 FKTNQHLFYANLYK
+544 KTNSHQFYATLYK

-575 QSAISLRLTDFDLE
+575 QSAVSLRLTDFDLE
-589 EDWFENPEI
+589 QSWFENPET
-598 YFKKDYDTKF
+598 YFKKDYTTKF
-608 NMLQELMRV
+608 NMLQELMKS
-617 NMKGLD
+617 NMKGLN

-657 LNIDLEAKKKF
+657 LNIETKARDLF
-668 DKAN
+668 SNGQ

>member
-1 MTTDFRLPTEDRNME
+1 ME

-24 QNELNALRDEAT
+24 QNELDVLRDEAT

-42 QWEQGQRAKNKEN
+42 QWEQGQRAKNRD
-55 NGKDESILLY
+55 KDAKDDSILLY
-65 LSRAQGGNGGI
+65 LSRAKGGNGGL

-93 PGSVAIPIHL
+93 PDSVAIPIHL
-103 NETLFAVQEGLAL
+103 NQTLFAVQEGIAL
-116 GIWIKDSYY
+116 GIWVKDSYY
-125 DASGLSSLSERKS
+125 DASGMSSLSERKS
-138 VLDNAG
+138 TLDNSG

-153 TATAFMLFATAYN
+153 TATAFMLFSTSYK
-166 ILHNLIPHASDDL
+166 ILHDLKPHASDDL

-187 GIPEVSFISP
+187 GLPEVSLMSP
-197 LKGIACTLYYYD
+197 LKGISCAIYYYD
-209 KYLSHPDIVKT
+209 KYLSHPEIVKS
-220 DKDVIDFT
+220 DKDVVDFT

-239 QLRKNSLEYTE
+239 QLRKSSLEYTE
-250 TILDRTYKLESRGV
+250 TIIDRTYKLENS
-264 GTDFAVSGWE
+264 DFAISGWE
-274 NVFQGA
+274 NVFAGA

-288 IKFEQIVGN
+288 IQFEQIVGN

-304 RRLTERMLSYDFAA
+304 RRLTERLLSYDFDAK
-318 QKNPFQELGGFM
+318 KNPFQELGGFM

-355 EHCDNLDIPFLF
+355 QHCDNLDIPFLF

-410 LQERTTQGVS
+410 LQERTAQGVS

-454 EMLDKAVISRVQ
+454 ETLDKAVISRVQ

-476 EHDFLDQDHLWWRKL
+476 EQDFLDQDHLWWRKIQE
-491 DDTMP
+491 TMP
-496 DFINMQGPENYS
+496 DFVNMKDPENYK
-508 YLQDQGLAKNMGEI
+508 YLSDQGLAKHMGEI
-522 LKVSDK
+522 LKAVER
-528 PSEERV
+528 PTEERV
-534 LEAYDKIEKH
+534 HNIYDKIYDKY
-544 FKTNQHLFYANLYK
+544 KTDQHLFYANLYK
-558 EIQKIF
+558 EMQKVF

-589 EDWFENPEI
+589 KDWFDNPEL
-598 YFKKDYDTKF
+598 YFKKDYETKF
-608 NMLQELMRV
+608 NMLQELMTS
-617 NMKGLD
+617 NMKGLN

-647 KRKVDARINQ
+647 KRKVDRRIDQMKVEVEAREQ
-657 LNIDLEAKKKF
+657 F
-668 DKAN
+668 DKLDD

>member
-1 MTTDFRLPTEDRNME
+1 M
-16 HNSTFPIK
+16 
-24 QNELNALRDEAT
+24 LRDEAS
-36 SYIKSV
+36 SYLKSV
-42 QWEQGQRAKNKEN
+42 QWEQGSRAKNKEKDA
-55 NGKDESILLY
+55 KDESILLY
-65 LSRAQGGNGGI
+65 LSRANKGSSVTI
-76 EVTSVSKT
+76 TSVSKT

-93 PGSVAIPIHL
+93 PDSIAIPKLL
-103 NETLFAVQEGLAL
+103 NETLYAVQEGLTL

-125 DASGLSSLSERKS
+125 DASGLSSLNENKS
-138 VLDNAG
+138 ALDTAG
-144 KREYESKMH
+144 KREFESKMH
-153 TATAFMLFATAYN
+153 TATAFMLFATAYK
-166 ILHNLIPHASDDL
+166 ILHDLKQHASDDL
-179 SVMKNKFA
+179 SVMKQKFA
-187 GIPEVSFISP
+187 GIPEVSILSP
-197 LKGIACTLYYYD
+197 IKGISCSLFYYD
-209 KYLSHPDIVKT
+209 KYLGHPEIIKS

-239 QLRKNSLEYTE
+239 QLRKSSLEYTE
-250 TILDRTYKLESRGV
+250 TIEDRTYKLENSE
-264 GTDFAVSGWE
+264 FAVSGWS
-274 NVFQGA
+274 NVFSGT
-280 AKSVEFNK
+280 AKSIEFNK
-288 IKFEQIVGN
+288 IQFEQIVGN

-304 RRLTERMLSYDFAA
+304 RRLTERMLSYDFTAK
-318 QKNPFQELGGFM
+318 KNPFQELGGFM

-355 EHCDNLDIPFLF
+355 EHCDNLEIPFLF

-395 PTRLIFAPIDDAENN
+395 PSKLIFAPIDDAENN
-410 LQERTTQGVS
+410 LQERTAQGVS

-425 VIGVFLRYTEGAY
+425 FIGVFLRYTEGAY
-438 AVNYGNSSI
+438 VVNYGNSSI

-466 GRFKIDGART
+466 GRFKIDGAKT

-491 DDTMP
+491 DKTMP
-496 DFINMQGPENYS
+496 DFVNMTSPSDYEF
-508 YLQDQGLAKNMGEI
+508 LKDQGLAKNMGDI
-522 LKVSDK
+522 LSSIEK
-528 PSEERV
+528 PNEERV
-534 LEAYDKIEKH
+534 LEAYENAEKLH
-544 FKTNQHLFYANLYK
+544 KTSEHLFYAGLYK

-589 EDWFENPEI
+589 EDWFDKPEV
-598 YFKKDYDTKF
+598 YFKQDYETKF
-608 NMLQELMRV
+608 NMLQELMRT

-647 KRKVDARINQ
+647 KRKVDVRVNQ
-657 LNIDLEAKKKF
+657 LNIETEARNKF
-668 DKAN
+668 EHDN

>member
-1 MTTDFRLPTEDRNME
+1 ME

-24 QNELNALRDEAT
+24 QNELDMLRDEAT
-36 SYIKSV
+36 SYLKSI
-42 QWEQGQRAKNKEN
+42 QWEQSQRAKNKDN
-55 NGKDESILLY
+55 DAKDESILLY
-65 LSRAQGGNGGI
+65 LSRANNGSNVN
-76 EVTSVSKT
+76 VTSVSKT

-93 PGSVAIPIHL
+93 PESVALPIYL
-103 NETLFAVQEGLAL
+103 NQTLFAVQEGLTL

-125 DASGLSSLSERKS
+125 DASGLSSLSENKS
-138 VLDNAG
+138 ALDSSG

-153 TATAFMLFATAYN
+153 TSTAFMLFATAYK
-166 ILHNLIPHASDDL
+166 ILHDLKPHASDDL
-179 SVMKNKFA
+179 SVMKQKFA
-187 GIPEVSFISP
+187 GIPEVSLLTP
-197 LKGIACTLYYYD
+197 LKGISCQLFYYD
-209 KYLSHPDIVKT
+209 KYLGHPEIIKS

-239 QLRKNSLEYTE
+239 QLRKSSLEYVE
-250 TILDRTYKLESRGV
+250 TISDRTYKLENSE
-264 GTDFAVSGWE
+264 FAVSGWD
-274 NVFQGA
+274 NVFQGT
-280 AKSVEFNK
+280 AKSIEFNK
-288 IKFEQIVGN
+288 IQFEQIVGN
-297 RDAKHFA
+297 KDAKHFG
-304 RRLTERMLSYDFAA
+304 RRLTERMLSYDFETK
-318 QKNPFQELGGFM
+318 KNPFQELGGFM

-355 EHCDNLDIPFLF
+355 EHSDNLDIPFLF

-395 PTRLIFAPIDDAENN
+395 PTKLIFAPIDDAENN
-410 LQERTTQGVS
+410 LQERTSQGVS

-476 EHDFLDQDHLWWRKL
+476 EHDFVDQDYIWWKKL
-491 DDTMP
+491 KDTMP
-496 DFINMQGPENYS
+496 DFVNMKDPEVYK
-508 YLQDQGLAKNMGEI
+508 YLSDQGLAKTMGEI
-522 LKVSDK
+522 LNAVEN

-534 LEAYDKIEKH
+534 HDTFDKVEKLH
-544 FKTNQHLFYANLYK
+544 ENNDHMFYAALYK

-589 EDWFENPEI
+589 KDWFENPEK
-598 YFKKDYDTKF
+598 YFKKDYETKF
-608 NMLQELMRV
+608 NMLQELMKS
-617 NMKGLD
+617 NMKGLN
-623 FSEIRRQEVVRYLD
+623 FSDIRRQEVIRYLD

-647 KRKVDARINQ
+647 KRKVDARVNQ
-657 LNIDLEAKKKF
+657 LNIETEAREQFGK
-668 DKAN
+668 

>member
-1 MTTDFRLPTEDRNME
+1 ME

-24 QNELNALRDEAT
+24 NSELNMLRDEAS
-36 SYIKSV
+36 SYLKSV
-42 QWEQGQRAKNKEN
+42 QWEQGQRAKNRDKN
-55 NGKDESILLY
+55 AKDESILLY
-65 LSRAQGGNGGI
+65 LSRANNGSN
-76 EVTSVSKT
+76 VSLTSVSKT

-93 PGSVAIPIHL
+93 PDSVAIPIYL
-103 NETLFAVQEGLAL
+103 NQTLYAVQEGLTL

-125 DASGLSSLSERKS
+125 DASGLSTLSENKS
-138 VLDNAG
+138 ALDSSG
-144 KREYESKMH
+144 KREFESKMH
-153 TATAFMLFATAYN
+153 TATAFMLFSLAYN
-166 ILHNLIPHASDDL
+166 ILHNLKPYASDDL
-179 SVMKNKFA
+179 SVMKQKFA
-187 GIPEVSFISP
+187 GIPEVSLISP
-197 LKGIACTLYYYD
+197 LKGIACSLFYFD
-209 KYLSHPDIVKT
+209 KYLGHPDIIKS

-228 VVYFEALIDEI
+228 VVYYEALIDEI

-250 TILDRTYKLESRGV
+250 TIEDRTYKLENSE
-264 GTDFAVSGWE
+264 FAISGWI
-274 NVFQGA
+274 NVFSGT

-288 IKFEQIVGN
+288 IQFEQIVGN
-297 RDAKHFA
+297 KDAKHFA
-304 RRLTERMLSYDFAA
+304 RRLTERMLSYDFVTK
-318 QKNPFQELGGFM
+318 KNPFQELGGFM

-355 EHCDNLDIPFLF
+355 EHAENLDIPFLF

-395 PTRLIFAPIDDAENN
+395 PTKLIFAPIDDAENN
-410 LQERTTQGVS
+410 LQERTAQGVS

-491 DDTMP
+491 DKTMP
-496 DFINMQGPENYS
+496 DFVNMQDPSNYK
-508 YLQDQGLAKNMGEI
+508 YLKDQGLAKNMGEI
-522 LKVSDK
+522 LNVAEK
-528 PSEERV
+528 PTEERV
-534 LEAYDKIEKH
+534 LEAFDKSERQH
-544 FKTNQHLFYANLYK
+544 KTIDHLFYATLYK

-575 QSAISLRLTDFDLE
+575 QSAVSLRLTDFDLE
-589 EDWFENPEI
+589 KDWFENPEI
-598 YFKKDYDTKF
+598 YFKKEYDTKF

-617 NMKGLD
+617 NMKGLN
-623 FSEIRRQEVVRYLD
+623 FSDIRRQEVIRYLD

-647 KRKVDARINQ
+647 KRKVDARVNQ
-657 LNIDLEAKKKF
+657 LNIDLEAREQFEKE
-668 DKAN
+668 

>member
-1 MTTDFRLPTEDRNME
+1 ME

-24 QNELNALRDEAT
+24 QNELDMLRDEAT
-36 SYIKSV
+36 SYLKSI
-42 QWEQGQRAKNKEN
+42 QWEQSQRAKNKDN
-55 NGKDESILLY
+55 DGKDESILLY
-65 LSRAQGGNGGI
+65 LSRANNGSNVA
-76 EVTSVSKT
+76 VTSVSKT

-93 PGSVAIPIHL
+93 PESVALPVHL
-103 NETLFAVQEGLAL
+103 NHTLFAVQESLTL
-116 GIWIKDSYY
+116 GIWVKDSFY
-125 DASGLSSLSERKS
+125 DASGLSTLSENKS
-138 VLDNAG
+138 ALDNSG

-153 TATAFMLFATAYN
+153 TATAYMLFATAYKV
-166 ILHNLIPHASDDL
+166 LHDLKPQASDDL
-179 SVMKNKFA
+179 SVMKQKFA
-187 GIPEVSFISP
+187 GIPEVSLMTP
-197 LKGIACTLYYYD
+197 LKGISCQLFYYD
-209 KYLSHPDIVKT
+209 KYLGHPDIIKS

-239 QLRKNSLEYTE
+239 QLRKSSLEYTE
-250 TILDRTYKLESRGV
+250 TIVDRTYKLENSE
-264 GTDFAVSGWE
+264 FAVSGWD
-274 NVFQGA
+274 NVFQGT
-280 AKSVEFNK
+280 AKSIEFNK
-288 IKFEQIVGN
+288 IQFEQIVGN
-297 RDAKHFA
+297 KDAKHFG
-304 RRLTERMLSYDFAA
+304 RRLTERMLSYDFEAN
-318 QKNPFQELGGFM
+318 KNPFQELGGFM

-355 EHCDNLDIPFLF
+355 EHSDHLDIPFLF

-382 AEKMVEWMKPLQD
+382 AEKMVEWMKPMQD
-395 PTRLIFAPIDDAENN
+395 STKLIFAPIDDAENN
-410 LQERTTQGVS
+410 LQERTAQGVS

-476 EHDFLDQDHLWWRKL
+476 EHDFLDQDYIWWRKL
-491 DDTMP
+491 KNTMP
-496 DFINMQGPENYS
+496 DFVNMDDPEVYQ
-508 YLQDQGLAKNMGEI
+508 YLSDQGLAKSMGDI
-522 LKVSDK
+522 LNSVEK

-534 LEAYDKIEKH
+534 HDTFDKVEKLH
-544 FKTNQHLFYANLYK
+544 ETDDHMFYAALYK

-589 EDWFENPEI
+589 KDWFENPEK
-598 YFKKDYDTKF
+598 YFKKDYETKF
-608 NMLQELMRV
+608 NMLQELMKG
-617 NMKGLD
+617 NMKGLN
-623 FSEIRRQEVVRYLD
+623 FSDIRRQEVIRYLD

-647 KRKVDARINQ
+647 KRKVDSRVNQ
-657 LNIDLEAKKKF
+657 LNIETEAREQF
-668 DKAN
+668 GNRD